1 MTRPKT
7 ARVWFGTSGGW
18 STTELYD
25 VVTDRAQAHDLA
37 KEQPEIVAKMH
48 AFYDNWWAG
57 IEPQLGQFVTLTIG
71 ADAENPVLL
80 TSSDWQDTYA
90 DNSNHIRNAAGGPR
104 GAPWNVQVERAGT
117 YEITLRRW
125 PFDLDAAL
133 SGNIEPPGKALP
145 IAKAHVKIAGQ
156 EREVDVSPGD
166 REAVFRLQV
175 PAGPTQLQ
183 GWFRDEAGADLC
195 GSYFARVNRVAE

>member
-1 MTRPKT
+1 
-7 ARVWFGTSGGW
+7 
-18 STTELYD
+18 